1 MQLPMQERHRRP
13 GFSPW
18 VGKLPWRRAG
28 QPHSS
33 ILARRIPWTKN
44 FVLGLPWWLRW
55 QRLPA
60 VLGDLDSDPG
70 LGSSLGDGNGY
81 SLQYS
86 CLENSVD
93 RAAWRATVCGSQ
105 RVKNQTQLSDYNC
118 HLLMIDLQCSI
129 GLKAI
134 SWWSQIKRLSSIYN
148 L

>member
-1 MQLPMQERHRRP
+1 M
-13 GFSPW
+13 
-18 VGKLPWRRAG
+18 
-28 QPHSS
+28 
-33 ILARRIPWTKN
+33 
-44 FVLGLPWWLRW
+44 
-55 QRLPA
+55 
-60 VLGDLDSDPG
+60 LGDLDSAPG

-134 SWWSQIKRLSSIYN
+134 NW
-148 L
+148 